1 VETSWGDLSVHRSR
15 GQENFVTQEGFV
27 IKRTDE
33 EILGGLPPPLR
44 RWALNQGY
52 VISLPKGVKRLLHAA
67 KAGHVGTLDPLA
79 SGLLPVCL
87 GEATKFSTGTFGADK
102 NYAAEILLGVTTTT
116 GDTEGEVTARQ
127 SVDVTRD
134 QVDGV
139 LRRFTETLEQTPPM
153 YSALKRGGKPLY
165 AYARAGLTLAIAPR
179 TITIHSITLQR
190 LAAERLQISVRCSKG
205 TYIRVLAEDIGRVLG
220 CGATLAGL
228 RRTAVGAF
236 DVKSA
241 VTLERLESLPVEQR
255 LACLLPIDCLLSSLP
270 ELLIKPDLARRL
282 VNGQFGRIESPGS
295 PGCVRLYDLNRR
307 FLGLGELQP
316 EGRLVAKR
324 LVAASPAAVSED
336 SATLANL

>member
-1 VETSWGDLSVHRSR
+1 MKQSVRLGATKTKTADFVSNGILTQSSISTRPVDGVLLLDKPIGITS
-15 GQENFVTQEGFV
+15 NA
-27 IKRTDE
+27 
-33 EILGGLPPPLR
+33 
-44 RWALNQGY
+44 ALQ
-52 VISLPKGVKRLLHAA
+52 IARRLLQAA

-102 NYAAEILLGVTTTT
+102 NYDAEILLGVTTTT

-127 SVDVTRD
+127 SVAVTRD
-134 QVDGV
+134 QVELV
-139 LRRFTETLEQTPPM
+139 LRRFTGTIEQTPPM
-153 YSALKRGGKPLY
+153 YSALKRDGKPLY

-179 TITIHSITLQR
+179 TITIHSIALHR
-190 LAAERLQISVRCSKG
+190 YAAERLQISVRCSKG

-241 VTLERLESLPVEQR
+241 VTLERLEALPAAQR
-255 LACLLPIDCLLSSLP
+255 LACLLPVDCLLSSLP
-270 ELLIKPDLARRL
+270 ELLLEPDLARRL
-282 VNGQFGRIESPGS
+282 VNGQFGQIASPEG

-307 FLGLGELQP
+307 FLGLGELQA
-316 EGRLVAKR
+316 EGRLVSKR
-324 LVAASPAAVSED
+324 LVAASRAVG
-336 SATLANL
+336 ANDAGANGASL